1 MLAKVIKRVG
11 ESKGFS
17 PVMNYVMRASEEE
30 SGKVAPGG
38 RFEAGALNL
47 DSYWDPATDLTDAH
61 ERAGFAR
68 DLAMQCEAIEDACR
82 ARPASRFTGNP
93 VYHVAI
99 NWREGEHPTR
109 GEAERACRHVM
120 AALGCA
126 GHQAAWAI
134 HRDTDHDH
142 VHLVVNRVHPE
153 RHTVWSVPRRDY
165 FILDK
170 CMRELEIEFGR
181 GRANGPWITRDT
193 EHGPEIV
200 RMSRVERRARGL
212 LKDDGGPRL
221 TDPATR
227 AEKHSGADSFQRWMA
242 GPQGPAQELRTV
254 IERPD
259 ATWQD
264 VHAALARYGVRIE
277 RKGSGMVVTSTIDD
291 GRGGERVLAA
301 KASQLGRWASKAAL
315 EKRLGPFESPKP
327 DRPLP
332 APDPERT
339 YAVALEEAIMDVDRD
354 QPRMGSADGTV
365 TESAAEESPGVEHD
379 DDVADERQQHDRE
392 DADRRSGQRG
402 DPRGR
407 DRRDQSR
414 RDERKAERQRARES
428 LRAAFRAE
436 QTATRA
442 RRRAE
447 RSALTA
453 RHQAERKT
461 LYTKLRGERTEVR
474 RAARQARQDPVAALS
489 LWAKRAAEQKE
500 ELQRRQ
506 ADERAAL
513 RLPPPA
519 TVWRKWL
526 EQRAAAGDPAAEA
539 ALRGVRYRERRRK
552 GCDAFEGADHST
564 LEPRFTV
571 AMLTADIDRRHRFV
585 TYRGADG
592 IEKFVDFGQRIEMHD
607 HAADTLEAALR
618 IAAEKYAGRVSIQG
632 SGEFRERGARLAAR
646 IGVRVTDEDLRS
658 IVTNERNRIEEE
670 WRRPVPPPR
679 EALER
684 PAQEPPQAPAPLPPE
699 VEIDDEQDLGR

>member
-1 MLAKVIKRVG
+1 MLAKVIKRAG

-47 DSYWDPATDLTDAH
+47 DSYWNPATDLTDAH

-68 DLAMQCEAIEDACR
+68 DLALQCETVEAACR

-99 NWREGEHPTR
+99 NWMEGEHPSR
-109 GEAERACRHVM
+109 EQAERACQHVV

-126 GHQAAWAI
+126 DHQAAWAI
-134 HRDTDHDH
+134 HRDTNNDH

-153 RHTVWSVPRRDY
+153 RLTVWTPWCDY
-165 FILDK
+165 LTLDR
-170 CMRELEIEFGR
+170 CMRELEIELGH
-181 GRANGPWITRDT
+181 GRANGPWITLDT

-200 RMSRVERRARGL
+200 RMSRAERRARGL

-242 GPQGPAQELRTV
+242 GPQGPAQELKTV
-254 IERPD
+254 IERPG

-301 KASQLGRWASKAAL
+301 KASQLGRWAAKGEL
-315 EKRLGPFESPKP
+315 EKRLGPFE
-327 DRPLP
+327 PL
-332 APDPERT
+332 AANLALPEPEPGLT
-339 YAVALEEAIMDVDRD
+339 YAEALEAQIADVDRD
-354 QPRMGSADGTV
+354 QLRIDLAD
-365 TESAAEESPGVEHD
+365 EHD
-379 DDVADERQQHDRE
+379 DDVAHERQQRDRE
-392 DADRRSGQRG
+392 DAGRRSGQRG
-402 DPRGR
+402 DPHGR
-407 DRRDQSR
+407 NRRDQSR
-414 RDERKAERQRARES
+414 RDERKAERQHARES

-447 RSALTA
+447 RYAFTA

-474 RAARQARQDPVAALS
+474 RAARQARRDPVAALS

-519 TVWRKWL
+519 RVWRQWL
-526 EQRAAAGDPAAEA
+526 DQRAAAGDPAAEA
-539 ALRGVRYRERRRK
+539 ALRGMHYRERRRK
-552 GCDAFEGADHST
+552 GRDAFEGEEHST
-564 LEPRFTV
+564 LEPRLTV
-571 AMLTADIDRRHRFV
+571 AALTADIDRRHRFV

-618 IAAEKYAGRVSIQG
+618 IAAEKYAGRVSILG
-632 SGEFRERGARLAAR
+632 SGEFRERAARLAAR

-658 IVTNERNRIEEE
+658 IVTDERSRVDEE
-670 WRRPVPPPR
+670 WRPPVPPMR
-679 EALER
+679 EAQER
-684 PAQEPPQAPAPLPPE
+684 PAPEPPQAPAPPPAE